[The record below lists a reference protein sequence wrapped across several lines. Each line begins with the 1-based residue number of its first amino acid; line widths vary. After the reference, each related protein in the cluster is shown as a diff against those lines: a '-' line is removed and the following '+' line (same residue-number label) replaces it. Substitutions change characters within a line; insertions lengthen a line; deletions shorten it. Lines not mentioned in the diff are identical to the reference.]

1 MNIRLNTTT
10 LAGIFAVVGGLGSV
24 LLKWAWG
31 HFMANGFDVPF
42 AGAIGVIYL
51 LLLLYLIATSPLDP
65 PPVWRPVG
73 MVIFALAVAVLFL
86 VYGYSLGRNWVN
98 SPGPWVAIL
107 SALAVLIVATIELR
121 AVFARGAK

>member
-1 MNIRLNTTT
+1 MNIRLNTCM
-10 LAGIFAVVGGLGSV
+10 LAGIFAVIGGLGSV
-24 LLKWAWG
+24 LLKWARG
-31 HFMANGFDVPF
+31 FFMANGIDLPF

-73 MVIFALAVAVLFL
+73 MVIFAVAVAVLFL
-86 VYGYSLGRNWVN
+86 VYGYSLGYNWPN

-107 SALAVLIVATIELR
+107 SALAVLITATIELR